1 MPLSF
6 DDYWRVWGDTPQWLK
21 ERGWQHVN
29 DPRDTPASFTWGV
42 PNTTLF
48 EYLAQNTEAGK
59 RFGAMMA
66 VQASGKTLWADEGAY
81 PVKERLGNAQEDE
94 VLVVDLGGGSG
105 HDLLGFKAGYPDLK
119 GRLVLEEL
127 PYMINQLA
135 GKVEGIEL
143 VEHDFNTPQPIKGTF
158 PLWSWKFI
166 LWSLANASDRSACIL
181 LPPDHARLLRR
192 DVPTHFAADQACH
205 VGNVENPDQ

>member
-1 MPLSF
+1 MLLLVILSLMFWVLMPHSF
-6 DDYWRVWGDTPQWLK
+6 DDYYKVWGDTPKWLA

-48 EYLAQNTEAGK
+48 EYLAQNPEAGS

-81 PVKERLGNAQEDE
+81 PVKERLGNAEEDE

-105 HDLLGFKAGYPDLK
+105 HDLLGFKARHPDLK

-135 GKVEGIEL
+135 GKVDGIEL
-143 VEHDFNTPQPIKGTF
+143 VEHDFNTPQPIQGALS
-158 PLWSWKFI
+158 LWPSG
-166 LWSLANASDRSACIL
+166 LTL
-181 LPPDHARLLRR
+181 
-192 DVPTHFAADQACH
+192 
-205 VGNVENPDQ
+205 